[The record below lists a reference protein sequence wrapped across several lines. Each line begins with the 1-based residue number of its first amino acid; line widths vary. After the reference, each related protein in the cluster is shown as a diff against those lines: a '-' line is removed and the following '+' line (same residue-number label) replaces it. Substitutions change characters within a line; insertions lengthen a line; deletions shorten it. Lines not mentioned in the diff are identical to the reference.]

1 MKRKIAIISDQ
12 RKTLDMYTLLLRSI
26 GNSEIVFKENSFH
39 DFNWRRL
46 RYLNLAIIDLEAEGF
61 SYDTILHLKSN
72 FPKLKVLLVYELID
86 SKIVLNLL
94 KSGVDGFLERK
105 CFADLIMA
113 SNRLLEGGAYLSYY
127 VSRIIVSN
135 FWTDSDRKIS
145 QRELEVLKLLAKG
158 KNAREISI
166 DLEISH
172 ETSKT
177 HIKNIY
183 TKLNVDKRDRAI
195 SKARE
200 ERIIL

>member
-1 MKRKIAIISDQ
+1 MKRKIAIILEQ
-12 RKTLDMYTLLLRSI
+12 KKTLDMYALLLRSI
-26 GNSEIVFKENSFH
+26 NNSEVVVQATSF
-39 DFNWRRL
+39 DEVNWKRH
-46 RYLNLAIIDLEAEGF
+46 RYLNLAIIDMDVEDF
-61 SYDTILHLKSN
+61 SCDIIFDLKSH

-86 SKIVLNLL
+86 SKIVYNLL
-94 KSGVDGFLERK
+94 KSGVDGFLDKK
-105 CFADLIMA
+105 CFSDLIMA
-113 SNRLLEGGAYLSYY
+113 SSRLLEGGAYLSHC

-135 FWTDSDRKIS
+135 FWTDRDRKIS
-145 QRELEVLKLLAKG
+145 QRELEVLQLLAKG
-158 KNAREISI
+158 KNAREISV

-200 ERIIL
+200 ERIII